1 MCVCQEVLGED
12 VADTWEGSGILFKT
26 KATVATATREMA
38 LQQLQTAI
46 ELARRSGFEA
56 DEVQKALDASLH
68 MRLCTLAHAL
78 PSLFIQHQSLAT

>member
-26 KATVATATREMA
+26 KATVTTATREMA

-46 ELARRSGFEA
+46 ELARRSGIDA
-56 DEVQKALDASLH
+56 DEASPQLVYARSAAR
-68 MRLCTLAHAL
+68 MRPVDWMPCG
-78 PSLFIQHQSLAT
+78 SRIKSR